1 MHIKQQRKCVACRE
15 SKHQNEMLRIAKVN
29 DQFIIDLNY
38 KLDGRGAYICKNSQ
52 CINLAIR
59 KKALNRA
66 FKQSVDDEIYQEIG
80 KYEQNN

>member
-15 SKHQNEMLRIAKVN
+15 SKQQNEMLRIAKVN
-29 DQFIIDLNY
+29 DCFIIDLNH
-38 KLDGRGAYICKNSQ
+38 KLGGRGAYICKNNQ
-52 CINLAIR
+52 CINLAIK

-66 FKQSVDDEIYQEIG
+66 FKQNVNASIYEEIG